1 MDKTLVCKDPERKI
15 ARVSLAIKERHEHEK
30 KSHMS
35 YSRMAEGG
43 QPIFK
48 HKAQV
53 KVVTMT
59 NTHQGGLR
67 RISESLKASG
77 RPFSAYA

>member
-1 MDKTLVCKDPERKI
+1 MGETLVSKGPERKI
-15 ARVSLAIKERHEHEK
+15 AVVSLAIKKRHEHEK

-59 NTHQGGLR
+59 NTHQGGLGR
-67 RISESLKASG
+67 VSESLKASG
-77 RPFSAYA
+77 RLFSAYA

>member
-1 MDKTLVCKDPERKI
+1 MVCKDPERKS
-15 ARVSLAIKERHEHEK
+15 ALVSLAIKERHEHEK
-30 KSHMS
+30 KPHMS

-59 NTHQGGLR
+59 PTR
-67 RISESLKASG
+67 EASG
-77 RPFSAYA
+77 ALVNL

>member
-1 MDKTLVCKDPERKI
+1 MGETLVCKDPERKR
-15 ARVSLAIKERHEHEK
+15 ALVSLAIKDEHEK

-59 NTHQGGLR
+59 NTHQGGHG

-77 RPFSAYA
+77 RLFSAYA